1 MRPGQAAHQSQGLAQ
16 GPGQVCG
23 LGSLALRVTRVRPA
37 VRALEAFAAVLD
49 GGDELGE
56 VDLEGAEDL
65 VGVVLGAQA
74 NLALLGTGVVDEVL
88 RRELGPDA

>member
-1 MRPGQAAHQSQGLAQ
+1 MRARLA
-16 GPGQVCG
+16 
-23 LGSLALRVTRVRPA
+23 RPSGYSRPV

-56 VDLEGAEDL
+56 VELEGAEDL

-74 NLALLGTGVVDEVL
+74 NLALLGTGVVDDVL